1 MKKYWIKPQAARRAA
16 NDAIDRVDKH
26 AHERFKLIAFKAGV
40 HLAKTVKVFDSADL
54 RDLMWK
60 HYPEVKTHEDRVLGA
75 IMRQLARAGW
85 VKNTHRMEKS
95 KRVRNH
101 NRPLNQWESLRY
113 EGHEPTARAEAGVPQ
128 AQGCGAIPR
137 RT

>member
-1 MKKYWIKPQAARRAA
+1 MTYRMRPRAARRAA
-16 NDAIDRVDKH
+16 NDAIQLVDEH
-26 AHERFKLIAFKAGV
+26 AHALFKLIAFRAGV

-54 RDLMWK
+54 RDLMAK
-60 HYPEVKTHEDRVLGA
+60 HYPEVKTHEERVLGA

-113 EGHEPTARAEAGVPQ
+113 EDHEPAPRTEDGVPPPQ
-128 AQGCGAIPR
+128 S
-137 RT
+137 

>member
-1 MKKYWIKPQAARRAA
+1 MRYRMRPRAARRAA
-16 NDAIDRVDKH
+16 NDAIDRVDEH

-40 HLAKTVKVFDSADL
+40 HLAKTRKVFDSADL
-54 RDLMWK
+54 RDLMAK
-60 HYPEVKTHEDRVLGA
+60 HFPDVKTHEDRVLGA

-113 EGHEPTARAEAGVPQ
+113 EDHEPAPRTEAGVPPPQ
-128 AQGCGAIPR
+128 S
-137 RT
+137 